1 MKTATWKTWHLALL
15 TGGWLVLDYRLYALV
30 WRRGYPAVALALV
43 VAGLLLAHCNRICEV
58 RLRWPEAVDWKV
70 VGVTLAAL
78 AVMLIPLALALSFIQ
93 FNPPLPLLRLAFI
106 EALPIYLIVALP
118 EEIIFRG
125 LIQKT
130 LQDRTRS
137 PALAVTIAS
146 VLFGLAHLHKGSPF
160 PNWRYALLAALAGA
174 GYGLAFNRRGLMA
187 ASITHALLDVIWRA
201 FFRPPAT

>member
-1 MKTATWKTWHLALL
+1 MKTATWKIWHLTLL
-15 TGGWLVLDYRLYALV
+15 AGGWLVLDYRLYALI

-43 VAGLLLAHCNRICEV
+43 IAGLLLARRNRIREV
-58 RLRWPEAVDWKV
+58 RLRRPEAPDWKV

-78 AVMLIPLALALSFIQ
+78 AATLIPLALSLSFIQ
-93 FNPPLPLLRLAFI
+93 FNPSLPQFRRALI

-130 LQDRTRS
+130 LQDRTGS
-137 PALAVTIAS
+137 SALAVTIAS
-146 VLFGLAHLHKGSPF
+146 ALFGLAHLHKGSPF

-174 GYGLAFNRRGLMA
+174 GYGLAFRRRGLMA
-187 ASITHALLDVIWRA
+187 SSITHALLDVIWRA
-201 FFRPPAT
+201 FFRLSAG